1 MNTKAL
7 IGIIVATLVILV
19 GAVVLL
25 GQTSSG
31 SSSPSGSSGSSS
43 KAVLGKV
50 AGAKVES
57 LETSFDFKDI
67 PYSGGNVQHEYKIKN
82 IGDKNLEIA
91 NLATSCMCTKVYLK
105 TSSGS
110 SPEFGMKGHTAASD
124 WKGRLAP
131 GEEGSVVA
139 VFDPTAHGPQGV
151 GPISRLV
158 SLDTNDPD
166 RPYLEFSFNGTVVK

>member
-7 IGIIVATLVILV
+7 IGIIVATVVILV

-25 GQTSSG
+25 GQSSSG
-31 SSSPSGSSGSSS
+31 SSTGSSG
-43 KAVLGKV
+43 KAVLGKTS
-50 AGAKVES
+50 GAKVES

-67 PYSGGNVQHEYKIKN
+67 PYSGGNAVHEFKIKN
-82 IGDKNLEIA
+82 SGDKDLSVA
-91 NLATSCMCTKVYLK
+91 NMATSCMCTKVYFQK
-105 TSSGS
+105 GS
-110 SPEFGMKGHTAASD
+110 EKSPEFGMKGHSASSD
-124 WKGRLAP
+124 WKGSLAP

-158 SLDTNDPD
+158 SLETNDPD